1 MPTFPEKRKG
11 TRILSKKFKAV
22 LFDYDGTLI
31 DTNQLIVDSWN
42 HMYKKHFGGTL
53 TGDDVKWTFGMLLSD
68 AVDEQMKR
76 MGHSGYDL
84 AEIVE
89 SYREFQ
95 RGENA
100 TPAPPFEGMP
110 ELIAQLKE
118 RGVLLGIVTSRAQE
132 TLMKGLEK
140 YGLKD
145 SFGFIVCAETTQIHK
160 PRPEPALIC
169 CKGLGVAPQDALMVG
184 DSVFDLQCG
193 NAAGCA
199 SAFVTW
205 SFATSREKA
214 LREGHPT
221 YIIDRPGQL
230 LELV

>member
-1 MPTFPEKRKG
+1 M
-11 TRILSKKFKAV
+11 SKKYRAM
-22 LFDYDGTLI
+22 LFDYDGTLV

-42 HMYKKHFGGTL
+42 YMYKRHFGGVL
-53 TGDDVKWTFGMLLSD
+53 TGDDVKWTFGMILRD
-68 AVDEQMKR
+68 AIDEQMQR

-84 AEIVE
+84 DEIVE

-95 RGENA
+95 RKPDA
-100 TPAPPFEGMP
+100 TPAPPFEGVP
-110 ELIAQLKE
+110 ELLAELGK

-132 TLMKGLEK
+132 TLMKGLAK
-140 YGLKD
+140 YGLTD
-145 SFGFIVCAETTQIHK
+145 TFGFIVCAETTQIHK

-169 CKGLGVAPQDALMVG
+169 CEGLGVKPEDSLMVG

-193 NAAGCA
+193 NNAGCD

-214 LREGHPT
+214 EKEGKK
-221 YIIDRPGQL
+221 
-230 LELV
+230 

>member
-1 MPTFPEKRKG
+1 M
-11 TRILSKKFKAV
+11 SKKFKAV

-169 CKGLGVAPQDALMVG
+169 CKGLGVAPQDALIVG
-184 DSVFDLQCG
+184 DSVFDPRQGILI
-193 NAAGCA
+193 AGGTDQAVVGIRVRGIEGDLHAVQLCLSQLFA
-199 SAFVTW
+199 VVW
-205 SFATSREKA
+205 SQTDPV
-214 LREGHPT
+214 G
-221 YIIDRPGQL
+221 
-230 LELV
+230 V

>member
-1 MPTFPEKRKG
+1 M
-11 TRILSKKFKAV
+11 SKKYKAV

-42 HMYKKHFGGTL
+42 HMYQKHFGGTL
-53 TGDDVKWTFGMLLSD
+53 TGDDVKWTFGMVLKV
-68 AVDEQMKR
+68 AIDEQMKR

-84 AEIVE
+84 DEITE

-95 RGENA
+95 TFEGA

-110 ELIAQLKE
+110 EVIKELKA
-118 RGVLLGIVTSRAQE
+118 RGALLGIVTSRAQE
-132 TLMKGLEK
+132 SLMRGLEK
-140 YGLKD
+140 YGLLD

-169 CKGLGVAPQDALMVG
+169 CEGLRVSPEDSLMVG

-193 NAAGCA
+193 NNAGCD

-205 SFATSREKA
+205 SFATSLEKA
-214 LREGHPT
+214 ISLGSPT
-221 YIIDRPGQL
+221 YIIDKPEQL
-230 LELV
+230 LELA